1 MKPTHL
7 NLKISL
13 NSIAKISMASSK
25 VNYHPVVTFHG
36 CLNENVLILIQV
48 LLLIAVTLVVAA
60 YAQQETAQHEDLE
73 LAETKGKKHTRHIQ
87 PNNKPSPQRFRPRIR
102 SPSGRGRSDS
112 SENGGSEAGGEYD
125 PNNDGKHKST
135 FKAKILFINTYVLD
149 V

>member
-1 MKPTHL
+1 
-7 NLKISL
+7 
-13 NSIAKISMASSK
+13 MASSK